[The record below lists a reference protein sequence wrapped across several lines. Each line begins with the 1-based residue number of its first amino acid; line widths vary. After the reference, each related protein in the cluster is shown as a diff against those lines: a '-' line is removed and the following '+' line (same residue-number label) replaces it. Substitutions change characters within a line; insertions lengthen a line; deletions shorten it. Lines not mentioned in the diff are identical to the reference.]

1 MRPDDEMALRY
12 RRFLAVQRRQAQ
24 EARCRG
30 IARRMYDLRPCL
42 LTPDQNFWVVCEERN
57 PTVSES
63 QSFPISENPPPW
75 ETP

>member
-1 MRPDDEMALRY
+1 MTPIPDNEIALRY

-30 IARRMYDLRPCL
+30 IARRMFNLRPCL
-42 LTPDQNFWVVCEERN
+42 LTHEQNFWVVCEERTPN
-57 PTVSES
+57 LRMDPAA
-63 QSFPISENPPPW
+63 PPDTPW